1 MKRRNDG
8 SRWPDGTPRSQN
20 NAFTGHTTADA
31 KPIDWSGFNITAA
44 LRQTAADNV
53 DRRRA
58 KGTEK
63 SRYLGVSAKVAAAQE
78 VLRDRHGG
86 QYTTARAARGSKT
99 ARLRAALAVR
109 PGTCAQLAA
118 ATGISAK
125 LISPLLTHDINA
137 GRVSRT
143 GTGNAYVYSL
153 NSRDV

>member
-1 MKRRNDG
+1 MTRRNDG

-31 KPIDWSGFNITAA
+31 QPIDWSAFNTTAA

-58 KGTEK
+58 KGAEVNPF
-63 SRYLGVSAKVAAAQE
+63 LGVSSKVAAAQE

-86 QYTTARAARGSKT
+86 QYTTAKGASTNKT
-99 ARLRAALAVR
+99 ARLRAALVVG
-109 PGTCAQLAA
+109 PGTCAELAA
-118 ATGISAK
+118 ATGIPAK
-125 LISPLLTHDINA
+125 HVSPLLSHDINA

-143 GTGNAYVYSL
+143 GSGNAYVYSL